1 MLSSSMLFPQTARFL
16 LSHCWIT
23 FHLYLYQVF
32 FIPCISWWTL
42 RLFLYLSFCE
52 YFCNE
57 QGSTDI
63 ILIYCYFLWIYVC
76 PEVLLLVQNEERI
89 LFVWVLRWLELT
101 KSQGSWT
108 QVLPSKIDGELEV
121 REKTSKESRVT
132 FNTRL
137 EQGVQTVSKSQL
149 GIDFW
154 IKEPTETQ
162 HENMT
167 Q

>member
-1 MLSSSMLFPQTARFL
+1 MPSSSMLFPQTARFL

-32 FIPCISWWTL
+32 FIPYISWWTL

-57 QGSTDI
+57 QGSADI

-76 PEVLLLVQNEERI
+76 PEVLLLVQNEECI
-89 LFVWVLRWLELT
+89 LFVCVLRWLELA
-101 KSQGSWT
+101 KSQGAGHKSY
-108 QVLPSKIDGELEV
+108 LRRGDGELEV
-121 REKTSKESRVT
+121 REKSSKESRVT
-132 FNTRL
+132 FNTRH